1 MSIVDLV
8 YQYRALAGRCELG
21 AGLEFDDIDQL
32 TQLEARF
39 APGDDDL
46 HARDGRKHRRESVV
60 LNALVRGANLNDRVA
75 VRDLGPGGLM
85 LAGAPYV
92 NEGDTIEV
100 IMDAENRSY
109 RFKAE
114 VRWLGEDGDDYQVG
128 LRFIGLPICLTYGPD
143 SAIEIDNVVDLLS
156 IAA

>member
-8 YQYRALAGRCELG
+8 YQYRTLAGRCELG
-21 AGLEFDDIDQL
+21 TGLEFDDIARL
-32 TQLEARF
+32 TELEAAF
-39 APGDDDL
+39 VPGGDDL

-60 LNALVRGANLNDRVA
+60 LHALVRGADQNDRVA

-85 LAGAPYV
+85 IAGAPYA
-92 NEGDTIEV
+92 NEGDQLEV
-100 IMDAENRSY
+100 VIDAERRSY

-114 VRWLGEDGDDYQVG
+114 VRWLKDDGDDYQVG
-128 LRFIGLPICLTYGPD
+128 LRFVGLPVCLCYGPENLEVE
-143 SAIEIDNVVDLLS
+143 IETIVDL